1 MTDINIVI
9 TFNSDPN
16 QRQRGVNDSVIAIF
30 TFIRPLSES
39 MILIS
44 AKCKLSFQPI

>member
-9 TFNSDPN
+9 TFNSDRH
-16 QRQRGVNDSVIAIF
+16 QRQRGVNDWVRAIF

-39 MILIS
+39 MILVS
-44 AKCKLSFQPI
+44 AKSKLSFQPI